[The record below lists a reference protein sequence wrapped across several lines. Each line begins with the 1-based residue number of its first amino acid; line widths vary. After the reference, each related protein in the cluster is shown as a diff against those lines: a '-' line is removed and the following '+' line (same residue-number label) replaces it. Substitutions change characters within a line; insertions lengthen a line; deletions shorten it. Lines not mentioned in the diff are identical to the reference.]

1 MSKPSSLI
9 RTSKE
14 TAYNPRNMAPVL
26 VDDRAGSG
34 DLVNLA
40 PLKGHASLTRMD
52 SGDVMVI
59 GNGPDDSPML
69 VGVEVKSVFD
79 LLSSISTGRL
89 AGKQI
94 PGMLGDY
101 DVSWLVSYGWYKCG
115 TRGELRVRRKGKWVA
130 MDQGGRSLPY
140 SYLEGFLL
148 TVAAL
153 GIKVKHV
160 YGNKG
165 DLARWLGVLAAW
177 WGKQWQDHGSL
188 KAFDQ
193 SGQPGL
199 LPTLNSGTA
208 LRARVAA
215 TLPGVGYKRAIAV
228 AHHFPSVRA
237 MMLAGPKE
245 WMEVPGVGKTIA
257 KTVEEAVK

>member
-1 MSKPSSLI
+1 MKPSKLI
-9 RTSKE
+9 RPESKTSY
-14 TAYNPRNMAPVL
+14 TPRDMAPVY

-34 DLVNLA
+34 DLIDFP
-40 PLKGHASLTRMD
+40 PLKGHAELTRMD
-52 SGDVMVI
+52 SGDVIII
-59 GNGPDDSPML
+59 GKGPEDKPML

-94 PGMLGDY
+94 PGMIEDY

-115 TRGELRVRRKGKWVA
+115 NRGELRVRRKGRWEAVE
-130 MDQGGRSLPY
+130 QGGRSLPY

-148 TVAAL
+148 TVSAL

-165 DLARWLGVLAAW
+165 DLAKWLGVLAGW
-177 WGKQWQDHGSL
+177 FGKPWSEHRAL
-188 KAFDQ
+188 KVFDS

-199 LPTLNSGTA
+199 LPTLDSRTA

-215 TLPGVGYKRAIAV
+215 TIPGLGFKRAVAA
-228 AHHFPSVRA
+228 AHHFPSVRD
-237 MMLAGPKE
+237 MMLAGPEE
-245 WMEVPGVGKTIA
+245 WVKVEGIGKTIS
-257 KTVEEAVK
+257 KTIVEAVK